1 MEIMFAIL
9 RPYSIKDVLH
19 ITTSNQVD
27 HELKKC
33 CYKHDC
39 DELNCIYKRRGN
51 KMLMI
56 KLLFLYCLLMKIFQG
71 ITGWKNYSS
80 SNLRTF
86 REILTNLVIQ
96 SGDTKK

>member
-1 MEIMFAIL
+1 MVEIMFAIL

-71 ITGWKNYSS
+71 ITGWKNYDKKIMI
-80 SNLRTF
+80 
-86 REILTNLVIQ
+86 EKLVGKFQ
-96 SGDTKK
+96 FCNNML